1 MFMMWLGYSLLSFN
15 YWVTKIVANVVVL
28 ILNYDISKLVV
39 FRKK

>member
-1 MFMMWLGYSLLSFN
+1 MMWHGYSLLSCN

-28 ILNYDISKLVV
+28 ILNYVISKLVV